1 MNKYQK
7 ALDNFWLAINCNAIP
22 FDDVM
27 KYDLAILQ
35 ELVDKET
42 PMKRKKIYDE
52 LLFSSYSICPKCNSK
67 VSPIC
72 CYCENC
78 GQKLDWSDDNE

>member
-1 MNKYQK
+1 MSNKYQE
-7 ALDNFWLAINCNAIP
+7 ALDN
-22 FDDVM
+22 VR
-27 KYDLAILQ
+27 KVYVESEHYDEEDIRLLQ
-35 ELVDKET
+35 ELVDEKT

-52 LLFSSYSICPKCNSK
+52 VLVSSYSICPKCNSK

-78 GQKLDWSDDNE
+78 GQKLDWSDD

>member
-1 MNKYQK
+1 MKKNKYQE
-7 ALDNFWLAINCNAIP
+7 ALDKIINSNDNEHLLRCECC
-22 FDDVM
+22 D
-27 KYDLAILQ
+27 ILQ
-35 ELVDKET
+35 KLIDKET

-72 CYCENC
+72 CYCAEC
-78 GQKLDWSDDNE
+78 GQKLDWSEEHD